1 MENYF
6 RTEDNSMSRPGIAD
20 ILKQVQK
27 LQDQFLQAQEGL
39 GNLRAEASAGG
50 GMVTAVANGKQEILQ
65 LHIDKQAVD
74 PADLEMLE
82 DLIVAAVNLALAK
95 AQELAK
101 AEMSKA
107 TGGMLSNLTGN
118 MTASGLE

>member
-6 RTEDNSMSRPGIAD
+6 RMEDDSMNRPGIAD

-27 LQDQFLQAQEGL
+27 LQDQVLQAQEGL

-107 TGGMLSNLTGN
+107 TGGMLPNLMGN
-118 MTASGLE
+118 ITASGLE